1 MIKSMTGYGG
11 AKGTSGKLEISVEV
25 KSVNNRYL
33 DSNIKLPRVFNSIE
47 ETLKSIIHENISRGK
62 VDVYVSIDS
71 SNSDDIEIKINQP
84 LVKAYVAALRTI
96 AWDNELSSDIKVA
109 DLTRFPDILQAE
121 KRELDAAEIGKDIS
135 SVLKAALSDLNDMR
149 TREGEKLTVDMS
161 ARLDEI
167 ERLTELA
174 AEQSPKSVEEYR
186 KKLELR
192 MNEILQTANIDEARI
207 LTEAAIF
214 ADKVAISEETVRLRS
229 HISQLREMLESTEPV
244 GRKIDFLVQEFN
256 REANTIGA
264 KGNDT
269 EMSKIIVDLK
279 AEIEKIR
286 EQAQNIE

>member
-1 MIKSMTGYGG
+1 MTGYGG

>member
-11 AKGTSGKLEISVEV
+11 AKGTSGKLEISVEIR
-25 KSVNNRYL
+25 SVNNRYL
-33 DSNIKLPRVFNSIE
+33 DCNIKLPRVFTSFE
-47 ETLKSIIHENISRGK
+47 ETLKSIINENISRGK
-62 VDVYVSIDS
+62 VDVYISIDS
-71 SNSDDIEIKINQP
+71 SNADDIEIKINQP
-84 LVKAYVAALRTI
+84 LVKAYVTALRTI
-96 AWDNELSSDIKVA
+96 AWDNELSSDIRVT
-109 DLTRFPDILQAE
+109 DLTRFPEILQAE
-121 KRELDAAEIGKDIS
+121 KREVDTELLCADIS
-135 SVLKAALSDLNDMR
+135 DTLRAALSDLDQMR
-149 TREGEKLTVDMS
+149 TREGEKLCRDMS

-167 ERLTELA
+167 EKLTKLA
-174 AEQSPKSVEEYR
+174 AEQSPKSIEEYR
-186 KKLELR
+186 KKLEAR
-192 MNEILQTANIDEARI
+192 MNEILQSANIDEARI

-214 ADKVAISEETVRLRS
+214 ADRVAISEETVRLNS
-229 HISQLREMLESTEPV
+229 HIAQLKEMLESNEPV